1 MQIHT
6 FQEMFCANG
15 IYQMF
20 FLQIQ
25 DKGFNNMT
33 RKSSHQNADQLHTL
47 NVAAA
52 CFELFPYNNELPQH
66 CLPVL
71 SVFSV

>member
-15 IYQMF
+15 IYHF
-20 FLQIQ
+20 FPLLQIQ
-25 DKGFNNMT
+25 DKGLNNMT

-47 NVAAA
+47 TVTAA
-52 CFELFPYNNELPQH
+52 CFEIFPDSN
-66 CLPVL
+66 
-71 SVFSV
+71 